1 MKPSRIEMILAA
13 FRHGC
18 LYGSAACFLCGLLSC
33 SGVPTTGSGTGV
45 GNGMIVGQVMY
56 ANGTHPKNAA
66 VRLRLQNFLPDT
78 SGKLLTI
85 RTSTVAN
92 VATNSDGTFQI
103 DQLDPQQKYTIEVND
118 GKTKTE
124 ATLFK
129 CNLATKDTVILSPR
143 IIEPVVSISGEVVLA
158 GLPRNAYILIKGL
171 ERVGR
176 SDSQGRFTITDLPVS
191 ECEEDEGENE
201 CEYSLRAIVPNAD
214 GTTTTIPYEL
224 EIERDMNGNV
234 KLPIELE
241 ISD

>member
-1 MKPSRIEMILAA
+1 MKRNWLLGRPF
-13 FRHGC
+13 FRHILFSGT
-18 LYGSAACFLCGLLSC
+18 AAGFVCGLLSC

-78 SGKLLTI
+78 SGKLLTA

-92 VATNSDGTFQI
+92 VVTDSDGTFQI

-129 CNLATKDTVILSPR
+129 CDLSLKDTVVFEPR
-143 IIEPVVSISGEVVLA
+143 ALEPVVPISGEITLS
-158 GLPRNAYILIKGL
+158 GLPRNSYILIYGL

-176 SDSQGRFTITDLPVS
+176 SDAQGRFTITDLPVG
-191 ECEEDEGENE
+191 ECEENE
-201 CEYSLRAIVPNAD
+201 CEYEMRAIVPNAD